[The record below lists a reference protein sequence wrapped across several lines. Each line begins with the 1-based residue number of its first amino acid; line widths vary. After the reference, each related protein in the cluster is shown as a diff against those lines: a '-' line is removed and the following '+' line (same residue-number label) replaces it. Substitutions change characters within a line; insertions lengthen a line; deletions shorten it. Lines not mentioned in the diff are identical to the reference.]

1 MCRERPVDTSFLRST
16 KTLGTGQQKIRR
28 TEKPDQP
35 QLESESGSDDT
46 AELREDEEDLHSDV
60 NALQQRQDD
69 IGISKPSE
77 SVEVG
82 KALKSGTVTAFAKLG
97 SKSTAKK
104 STQPSWRERL
114 EESRKR
120 KQKDDLSD
128 ESDVSE
134 SEDEVEEEDGDD
146 FSEWNGIASEA
157 GDEDAGK
164 SQEGEQESDSGNEEQ
179 DPVDDEPES
188 ESEGERDN
196 ETVEDVQRRAKQ
208 FKDWAREQSGLG
220 ATASNISTLPKVL
233 PNQLR
238 PLTPISQHEE
248 TLPAQ
253 SSNGSDH
260 KKV

>member
-28 TEKPDQP
+28 TEKPDQL

-46 AELREDEEDLHSDV
+46 AELSEGEEDLHSDV

-69 IGISKPSE
+69 TAVSKPSE
-77 SVEVG
+77 SLEVG

-97 SKSTAKK
+97 SKSAAKK

-134 SEDEVEEEDGDD
+134 SEDDVQDEDGDD
-146 FSEWNGIASEA
+146 FSEWNGIASELE
-157 GDEDAGK
+157 DEDVGQ
-164 SQEGEQESDSGNEEQ
+164 SQEGEDEPDSGNEEQ
-179 DPVDDEPES
+179 DPVDDESES
-188 ESEGERDN
+188 ESEAERDI

-238 PLTPISQHEE
+238 PPAPISQQEE
-248 TLPAQ
+248 TRPAQ
-253 SSNGSDH
+253 SFNGTDR